1 LLAAGLAVALPPSA
15 EAQLR
20 PTAMG
25 SSSDS
30 VREHSQP
37 GQPCFRTLNCALGE
51 HDHDERGVVAGA
63 ARLAHSGVPEFHR
76 EATQP
81 CCKERDAASPGE
93 RPHIARGA
101 VAGVALGAA
110 GATAGYLVG
119 RYGLDSGEAGVALA
133 AAGESLL
140 LPLGVKWGLG
150 TQSDGYPQAAVLSV
164 GIAAIASLI
173 VFSTQTDRALG
184 VGAVVVPLIQLPL
197 SVGILSR

>member
-1 LLAAGLAVALPPSA
+1 
-15 EAQLR
+15 
-20 PTAMG
+20 
-25 SSSDS
+25 
-30 VREHSQP
+30 
-37 GQPCFRTLNCALGE
+37 
-51 HDHDERGVVAGA
+51 
-63 ARLAHSGVPEFHR
+63 
-76 EATQP
+76 
-81 CCKERDAASPGE
+81 
-93 RPHIARGA
+93 

-119 RYGLDSGEAGVALA
+119 RYGLDSGEAGVAIA

-164 GIAAIASLI
+164 GIAAIASLV

-184 VGAVVVPLIQLPL
+184 VGAVVVPLTQLPL